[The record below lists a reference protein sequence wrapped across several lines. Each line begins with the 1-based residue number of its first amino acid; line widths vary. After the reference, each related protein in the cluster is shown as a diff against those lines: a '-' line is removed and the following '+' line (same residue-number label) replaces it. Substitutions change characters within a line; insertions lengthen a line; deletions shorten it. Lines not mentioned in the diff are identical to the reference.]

1 MTKFWLLKSIAELL
15 THEERYQI
23 KTLEQRQ
30 AIHKVYIDILVQ
42 CPQCILGAKHLYG
55 KYAVIFAHL
64 LKNDFPSRWPTAID
78 QILEL
83 MTVSSDLGIQKAY
96 LKFII

>member
-1 MTKFWLLKSIAELL
+1 
-15 THEERYQI
+15 
-23 KTLEQRQ
+23 
-30 AIHKVYIDILVQ
+30 
-42 CPQCILGAKHLYG
+42 
-55 KYAVIFAHL
+55 

-83 MTVSSDLGIQKAY
+83 MTVSSDLGLQKAY